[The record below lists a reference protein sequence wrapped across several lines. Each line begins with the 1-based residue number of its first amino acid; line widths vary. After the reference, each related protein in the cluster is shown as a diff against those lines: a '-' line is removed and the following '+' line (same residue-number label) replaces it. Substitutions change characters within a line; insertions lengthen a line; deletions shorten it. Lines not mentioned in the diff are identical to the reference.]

1 MKTATTPRYNSV
13 LTRSDNDGIGME
25 DMDSLQQELER
36 MLTNIMVRKLHIKE
50 EVNSLQNVDKWGKNK
65 KSGKRVGG
73 KDVLDSKSKK
83 LKLLPGAAP
92 ESSRKQIH
100 ASHGQAF
107 DPLENEQ
114 IKRPDIVSPPIIK
127 NQIPPKFWKF
137 VEPYCAQIQQRDVD
151 VLQDLLK
158 AQEDEEDLFSV
169 PPLGQHY
176 MIQWAREDLEN
187 EKIKKEVSEDGEEDE
202 KVDMSPSGKVTQ
214 RLMQGLIEENML
226 AQDDSQ
232 ERGVK
237 EKDSGKANQSFID
250 SLKVNKVSNADGLEL
265 KVKKELEDQGFLDP
279 DDENDDQEPED
290 DLILY
295 EMVRCQRQLKK
306 VAAHNHWQIK
316 RMLKAG
322 REEMVRQEIREKLA
336 EADRDVRDAYTRIL
350 EVRSRKESP
359 SADDRENAF
368 RAIKVREAILKQLE
382 AI

>member
-1 MKTATTPRYNSV
+1 
-13 LTRSDNDGIGME
+13 
-25 DMDSLQQELER
+25 
-36 MLTNIMVRKLHIKE
+36 
-50 EVNSLQNVDKWGKNK
+50 
-65 KSGKRVGG
+65 
-73 KDVLDSKSKK
+73 
-83 LKLLPGAAP
+83 
-92 ESSRKQIH
+92 
-100 ASHGQAF
+100 
-107 DPLENEQ
+107 
-114 IKRPDIVSPPIIK
+114 
-127 NQIPPKFWKF
+127 
-137 VEPYCAQIQQRDVD
+137 
-151 VLQDLLK
+151 
-158 AQEDEEDLFSV
+158 
-169 PPLGQHY
+169 
-176 MIQWAREDLEN
+176 
-187 EKIKKEVSEDGEEDE
+187 
-202 KVDMSPSGKVTQ
+202 
-214 RLMQGLIEENML
+214 MQGLIEENML

-295 EMVRCQRQLKK
+295 EMVR
-306 VAAHNHWQIK
+306 
-316 RMLKAG
+316 
-322 REEMVRQEIREKLA
+322 QEIREKLA

>member
-1 MKTATTPRYNSV
+1 
-13 LTRSDNDGIGME
+13 
-25 DMDSLQQELER
+25 
-36 MLTNIMVRKLHIKE
+36 
-50 EVNSLQNVDKWGKNK
+50 
-65 KSGKRVGG
+65 
-73 KDVLDSKSKK
+73 
-83 LKLLPGAAP
+83 
-92 ESSRKQIH
+92 
-100 ASHGQAF
+100 
-107 DPLENEQ
+107 
-114 IKRPDIVSPPIIK
+114 
-127 NQIPPKFWKF
+127 
-137 VEPYCAQIQQRDVD
+137 
-151 VLQDLLK
+151 
-158 AQEDEEDLFSV
+158 
-169 PPLGQHY
+169 
-176 MIQWAREDLEN
+176 
-187 EKIKKEVSEDGEEDE
+187 
-202 KVDMSPSGKVTQ
+202 
-214 RLMQGLIEENML
+214 MQGLIEENML